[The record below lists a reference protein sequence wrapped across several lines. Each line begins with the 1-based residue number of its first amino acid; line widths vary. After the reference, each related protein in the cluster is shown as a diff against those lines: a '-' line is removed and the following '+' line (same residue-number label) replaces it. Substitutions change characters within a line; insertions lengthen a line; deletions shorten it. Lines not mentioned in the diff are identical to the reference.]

1 MGVRNPQE
9 EAYDDGLGIDIDNG
23 FLDYIQESHE
33 IQSRI
38 SSVPCYLLQRKSS
51 GSVVG
56 SISSPIVLST
66 YIETS
71 PNYRAVIWE
80 SGDNRP
86 DIRLYTNEGKG
97 NIGILIDGASALR
110 VLTVEDISSDL
121 EFCVVERKDLSSPGR
136 VEVVFNEGFNASF
149 HTIKC
154 YFLTMQPQISNTRVQ
169 RGEDSTQSLFGWQQ
183 YLNFNEDDYR
193 GMHQILVRLPLTT
206 RDLTMNEEGAVI
218 VEENKA
224 WMIWEPYVHDFDL
237 LIVKAEDSTSG
248 VKEIFEILNKQDSS
262 IQKRLM
268 SQRFDVKLLEPSD
281 PRYQLP
287 YITGLLPTP
296 TTDAIISSTVGGD
309 TVGSL

>member
-1 MGVRNPQE
+1 MGVREPQE
-9 EAYDDGLGIDIDNG
+9 EEYDDTLGIDSSI
-23 FLDYIQESHE
+23 LDYVQESHE

-38 SSVPCYLLQRKSS
+38 SGTLCYLLQRKSS

-56 SISSPIVLST
+56 SISSPITLST
-66 YIETS
+66 YISTS

-86 DIRLYTNEGKG
+86 DIRPYVNEGKG

-110 VLTVEDISSDL
+110 VLDVNDISSDL

-136 VEVVFNEGFNASF
+136 IEVVFNIGFIASA

-154 YFLTMQPQISNTRVQ
+154 YFLTMQQGISSTRVH

-183 YLNFNEDDYR
+183 YLNFNTDSYR
-193 GMHQILVRLPLTT
+193 DMHQILVRLPLTT
-206 RDLTMNEEGAVI
+206 RDLTINEEGAVI

-224 WMIWEPYVHDFDL
+224 WMIWEPYVRDFDL
-237 LIVKAEDSTSG
+237 LIVMAADSTSG
-248 VKEIFEILNKQDSS
+248 VKEVFEILNKQDSV
-262 IQKRLM
+262 IQKRLV

-281 PRYQLP
+281 LRYQLSF
-287 YITGLLPTP
+287 ITGLQPA
-296 TTDAIISSTVGGD
+296 TTADISLSSTVGGD